1 MTKAISTLIIA
12 AVAALTLSGGA
23 YAQAPG
29 GSSDNSTTSGGN
41 PMSGAAGG
49 YGMPGAAKSDSGMVS
64 GSGMPNGMNSTMTTA
79 PALPALPN
87 NNSLATPS
95 VKSPAAT
102 Q

>member
-1 MTKAISTLIIA
+1 MTKAISTLIA

-23 YAQAPG
+23 FAQAPG
-29 GSSDNSTTSGGN
+29 GSNDSN
-41 PMSGAAGG
+41 PSGATNQMPGATGG
-49 YGMPGAAKSDSGMVS
+49 YGMPGAAKSDSGMAT
-64 GSGMPNGMNSTMTTA
+64 GAPNSMNSTMTTT
-79 PALPALPN
+79 PPLPALPN

>member
-1 MTKAISTLIIA
+1 MTKAISTLIA
-12 AVAALTLSGGA
+12 AVAALALSGVA
-23 YAQAPG
+23 YAQTPG
-29 GSSDNSTTSGGN
+29 GSNDNSTSGGSAN
-41 PMSGAAGG
+41 QMGG
-49 YGMPGAAKSDSGMVS
+49 YGMPGAAKSDSGAVT
-64 GSGMPNGMNSTMTTA
+64 GVPNNMNSTMTTT

>member
-1 MTKAISTLIIA
+1 MIKATSTFIA

-29 GSSDNSTTSGGN
+29 GSSDSNTSGGTAN
-41 PMSGAAGG
+41 QMPGAAGG
-49 YGMPGAAKSDSGMVS
+49 YGMPGAAKSDSGMVT
-64 GSGMPNGMNSTMTTA
+64 GVANNTTMTTA

-87 NNSLATPS
+87 NNTLATPS
-95 VKSPAAT
+95 VKSPAGG

>member
-1 MTKAISTLIIA
+1 MTKAISTLIA
-12 AVAALTLSGGA
+12 AVAALTLSGVA

-29 GSSDNSTTSGGN
+29 GSNDNSTSGGTAN
-41 PMSGAAGG
+41 QMGGAAGG

-64 GSGMPNGMNSTMTTA
+64 GVPNNMNSTMTTA

>member
-1 MTKAISTLIIA
+1 MIKATSTFIA

-29 GSSDNSTTSGGN
+29 GSGDSNMPGGTANQTSG
-41 PMSGAAGG
+41 ATGG
-49 YGMPGAAKSDSGMVS
+49 YGMPGAAKSDSGM
-64 GSGMPNGMNSTMTTA
+64 PNSMNSTMTTA
-79 PALPALPN
+79 PALPAVPN
-87 NNSLATPS
+87 NNTLATPS